1 MNNPITL
8 AGLKIVLVDD
18 EEMLNEVNK
27 ALLEKAGATVSVFVD
42 AIKAI
47 QHIETNNTDIDV
59 VICDYQMPGQIKGDH
74 IYRMISQHYPL
85 IKCLML
91 SGFISSEILG
101 VPVEDIS
108 QKPISY
114 KALLNSISK
123 K

>member
-59 VICDYQMPGQIKGDH
+59 VLCDYQMPGQIKGDQ
-74 IYRMISQHYPL
+74 IYRMINKDHPS
-85 IKCLML
+85 IKCIML

-101 VPVEDIS
+101 VPIEDIL

-114 KALLNSISK
+114 KDLLNAISR
-123 K
+123 